1 MAASGDPGPTD
12 GGDEAD
18 PEATA
23 GADEA
28 ELLRRLREDPF
39 EIEGRMP
46 WSSNGTYL
54 VSFGDDSR
62 RAIYKPTSMERPLW
76 DFPAGLHRREVAAY
90 ELSRALGWDVIPPT
104 VLRTDD
110 AELGE
115 GSLQHFVD
123 ADFEQH
129 HFTLVE
135 HDRHH
140 DQLRRSCLFD
150 VLANNTDR
158 KSGHCL
164 VDRSDSIWGID
175 NGLCFAEEFK
185 LRTVIWEFGGD
196 DIEPG
201 LLDDIERVAGEVPP
215 ALNELLDDDEVD
227 AFTRRCSML
236 ITNRRY
242 PIDPTGHRYP
252 WPLV

>member
-1 MAASGDPGPTD
+1 MEPSTDHEAAARE
-12 GGDEAD
+12 DE
-18 PEATA
+18 TA
-23 GADEA
+23 
-28 ELLRRLREDPF
+28 LLRRLREDPF

-46 WSSNGTYL
+46 WSSNGTFL
-54 VSFGDDSR
+54 VTFGREDR

-76 DFPAGLHRREVAAY
+76 DFPAGLHRRETAAY
-90 ELSRALGWDVIPPT
+90 ELSRALGWDMVPPT
-104 VLRTDD
+104 VIRAGDR

-135 HDRHH
+135 DQAHH
-140 DQLRRSCLFD
+140 DQLRRICLFD

-164 VDRSDSIWGID
+164 LDRSGRIWGID
-175 NGLCFAEEFK
+175 NGLCFAEDFK

-196 DIEPG
+196 DIEPE
-201 LLDDIERVAGEVPP
+201 LLDDIGRVAEAVPE
-215 ALNELLDDDEVD
+215 ALVELLDDAEVE
-227 AFTRRCSML
+227 AFTQRCSML
-236 ITNRRY
+236 ITNRCY

>member
-1 MAASGDPGPTD
+1 MEPSTDHEAGSGE
-12 GGDEAD
+12 DE
-18 PEATA
+18 TA
-23 GADEA
+23 I
-28 ELLRRLREDPF
+28 LRRLLEQPF

-46 WSSNGTYL
+46 WSSNGTFL
-54 VSFGDDSR
+54 VTFGREDR

-90 ELSRALGWDVIPPT
+90 ELSKALGWDIIPPT
-104 VLRTDD
+104 VIRAGAD

-135 HDRHH
+135 DERHH
-140 DQLRRSCLFD
+140 EQLRKICLFD

-164 VDRSDSIWGID
+164 VDRSGHIWGID

-185 LRTVIWEFGGD
+185 LRTVIWEFSGD
-196 DIEPG
+196 DIEAE
-201 LLDDIERVAGEVPP
+201 LLDDICRVSDEIPGPLVD
-215 ALNELLDDDEVD
+215 LLDADEVE
-227 AFTRRCSML
+227 AFTQRCFML
-236 ITNRRY
+236 ITNRLY

>member
-1 MAASGDPGPTD
+1 MEPPTD
-12 GGDEAD
+12 EVEASEGE
-18 PEATA
+18 PAI
-23 GADEA
+23 
-28 ELLRRLREDPF
+28 LRRLRDEPF

-46 WSSNGTYL
+46 WSSNGTFL
-54 VSFGDDSR
+54 VSFGDEER
-62 RAIYKPTSMERPLW
+62 RAIYKPISMERPLW

-90 ELSRALGWDVIPPT
+90 ELSAALGWDVIPPT
-104 VLRTDD
+104 VIRPDEG

-135 HDRHH
+135 EERHH
-140 DQLRRSCLFD
+140 DQLRRICLFD

-164 VDRSDSIWGID
+164 IDRSGGIWGID

-196 DIEPG
+196 DIEPD
-201 LLDDIERVAGEVPP
+201 LLDDIGRVSEEVPA
-215 ALNELLDDDEVD
+215 ALVELLDDDEID
-227 AFTRRCSML
+227 AFSRRCAML